1 MYKYIFKFSVYSSNI
16 PNILRGFIF
25 IILFYA
31 STVWA
36 QSKEITHSEIEQQHQ
51 QVNQQV
57 KEAIVQDAVTVIDN
71 TKKAISH
78 LKEGKEKEALA
89 TIEYAT
95 GKINI
100 LLARRPEN
108 ALLPIASQVI
118 LIDAALRTISNIRNI
133 SKAAE
138 KAMKEKDY
146 PRSRVLLNILRDEIN
161 ILTYNLPLATYPS
174 ALKTAARLIEEKKS
188 KEAIGTLE
196 NALVELVS
204 INRTIPL
211 PIIHAKIM
219 SKMAEENYK
228 TDKEAALNYLAS
240 ARDNL
245 DRAKAL
251 GYTGNNSGYNT
262 LTRSIKDLEKQIK
275 SNKNSDAAFAN
286 LKTKLSAFLKHL
298 SEAQNQLDDVY

>member
-36 QSKEITHSEIEQQHQ
+36 QSKEIAHSEIEQQHQ
-51 QVNQQV
+51 QVKQEV
-57 KEAIVQDAVTVIDN
+57 EEAIVQDAVTVIDK
-71 TKKAISH
+71 TKKVISY
-78 LKEGKEKEALA
+78 LKEGKEKEAIA

-100 LLARRPEN
+100 LLARHPEN
-108 ALLPIASQVI
+108 ALLPIDSQVI
-118 LIDAALRTISNIRNI
+118 LINAAPQKINNIRNI

-138 KAMKEKDY
+138 KAIKKKNY
-146 PRSRVLLNILRDEIN
+146 PRSRVLLNSLRDEIH

-174 ALKTAARLIEEKKS
+174 VLKTAARLIAEKKS
-188 KEAIGTLE
+188 KEAIETLE
-196 NALVELVS
+196 NVLVELVS

-245 DRAKAL
+245 ERAKEL
-251 GYTGNNSGYNT
+251 GYTGNDSGYNS
-262 LTRSIKDLEKQIK
+262 LTRNIKDLEKQIK
-275 SNKNSDAAFAN
+275 SNKNSDAVFVN

-298 SEAQNQLDDVY
+298 SEAQNQLDDLY